1 MDDKMFIITVA
12 PLLPAIAVAYILRS
26 NGKTLNFAVF
36 GGAIVFIAS
45 IVMTW
50 ALFLASGWMNMDPTD
65 LVLLLPFGIAVVFY
79 WLFKGSKMG
88 DERRS

>member
-1 MDDKMFIITVA
+1 MEDKMLIITLA
-12 PLLPAIAVAYILRS
+12 PLMPAIAVAYILRT

-36 GGAIVFIAS
+36 GGAVVFITS

-50 ALFLASGWMNMDPTD
+50 GLLLASGWMNMDPTD
-65 LVLLLPFGIAVVFY
+65 LVLLLPFGIAVIFY

-88 DERRS
+88 RE